1 MGAMRPT
8 LADPARKLDDLFQAH
23 ERRVLAFALR
33 RTTSPADAEDAAA
46 ETFTIAWRR
55 IDQVP
60 DDALPWLLAVA
71 RRVIANQRR
80 GSQRRAWLFQKLGRQ
95 AARASVSISE
105 DDPPDGPALA
115 ALARLRPDDRELLRL
130 VAWEELDQRGIAQ
143 VLGISANAVAIRLHR
158 ARRRFKDELM
168 KDPGDSRTS
177 TQAKGTVN
185 GALQERV
192 E

>member
-1 MGAMRPT
+1 MRPT
-8 LADPARKLDDLFQAH
+8 TADAARRLDDLFQAH

-33 RTTSPADAEDAAA
+33 RTASPADAEDVAA
-46 ETFTIAWRR
+46 ETFSIAWRK

-80 GSQRRAWLFQKLGRQ
+80 GGQRRAWLFQKLRRQ
-95 AARASVSISE
+95 SVPAPISLAQG
-105 DDPPDGPALA
+105 DPVDSPALA
-115 ALARLRPDDRELLRL
+115 ALARLRPDDQELLRL
-130 VAWEELDQRGIAQ
+130 VAWEELDQRAIGQ
-143 VLGISANAVAIRLHR
+143 VLGISVNAVAIRLFR
-158 ARRRFKDELM
+158 ARIRFKDEFV
-168 KDPGDSRTS
+168 KDPGGIRTS
-177 TQAKGTVN
+177 TEAKGTIN